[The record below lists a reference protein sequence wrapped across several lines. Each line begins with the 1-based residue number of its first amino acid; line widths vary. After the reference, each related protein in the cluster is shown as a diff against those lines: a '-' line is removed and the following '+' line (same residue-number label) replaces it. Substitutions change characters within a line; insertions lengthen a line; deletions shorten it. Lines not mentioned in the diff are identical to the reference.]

1 MNIIKTVVV
10 REVERSERVGNKT
23 IHIAGI
29 LNGSGSVEGERERE
43 RERDS
48 LLIMRYKC
56 TSARE
61 LLCSLQPYMIQLK
74 IVENIKPAS

>member
-1 MNIIKTVVV
+1 MDRTKEAGSLTSMV
-10 REVERSERVGNKT
+10 RFSASLRNS
-23 IHIAGI
+23 
-29 LNGSGSVEGERERE
+29 NGSNGHSFEGEERE